1 MLHEKVDV
9 LVIFEK
15 VVELNDVRA
24 LELAVHLDFLFDS
37 TCQILRSQVLFVNY
51 LERVYVL

>member
-37 TCQILRSQVLFVNY
+37 TSQILRSQVLFVNY